1 MKRIR
6 TMLQIFK
13 TENDKLREL
22 EIDSSEKGS
31 WINLIKPSADEI
43 KIVSEITDIQTDF
56 LTAALDEEE
65 KSRIEI
71 EDNYI
76 LTIINVPLMEDES
89 SFNTLPLGIIISNDY
104 FITVCLKDN
113 KVLSF
118 FSNDNSKRFNTNQR
132 TRFLYQLLFRSAK
145 IYLRYLRYINKHTDA
160 IEIALRKTMK
170 NKAFFQLLDI
180 QKSLVYFTTAL
191 KDNNMVTEKLIRL
204 GNNHNFDHL
213 LKINEED
220 EDLVDDV
227 SIENK
232 QAIEMVEMH
241 GNILASM
248 MDAFASIISNNLNIV
263 MKFLTSVTILL
274 AIPTMLASFWGMNV
288 GVPFKDTPLGFEF
301 VVVVSIIATAATAYI
316 LAKKEMF

>member
-1 MKRIR
+1 
-6 TMLQIFK
+6 MLQIFK
-13 TENDKLREL
+13 TETDELREL
-22 EIDSSEKGS
+22 EINSTEKGS

-43 KIVSEITDIQTDF
+43 KTVAEITGIQMDF

-65 KSRIEI
+65 RSRIEI

-76 LTIINVPLMEDES
+76 LIIINIPLMEDES
-89 SFNTLPLGIIISNDY
+89 SFNTLPLGIIVSQDY

-118 FSNDNSKRFNTNQR
+118 FNNDNSKHFNTTKR
-132 TRFLYQLLFRSAK
+132 TRFLFQLLFRSAK
-145 IYLRYLRYINKHTDA
+145 IYLRYLRYINKHTDG
-160 IEIALRKTMK
+160 IEIALRRTMK
-170 NKAFFQLLDI
+170 NKALFQLLEL

-191 KDNNMVTEKLIRL
+191 KDNNMVTEKLMRL
-204 GNNHNFDHL
+204 GKNEHVSHL
-213 LKINEED
+213 LKLYEED
-220 EDLVDDV
+220 EDLLEDV

-232 QAIEMVEMH
+232 QSIEMVEMH
-241 GNILASM
+241 SNILTSM

-288 GVPFKDTPLGFEF
+288 GVPFKDTALGFEF
-301 VVVVSIIATAATAYI
+301 VVVVSIIATAISAYI